1 MEANLTELRRSVSDQ
16 RILRASLVIG
26 FVLGLAA
33 HIGGYLLKSSAKTE
47 PLGLIADLLYA
58 LGFALWT
65 GVVVALFVQ
74 VLPEA
79 KRRQIKRVLDAY
91 DTTSPQHVRSERPS
105 VRGRSSSDGAL
116 VGTGVRPF

>member
-91 DTTSPQHVRSERPS
+91 DTTSPNTSEA
-105 VRGRSSSDGAL
+105 RGRASGDDQAPMA
-116 VGTGVRPF
+116 R